1 MSLNISNKFVSYM
14 NKVVITTIS
23 SIMTLLILTMMT
35 NPVVASV
42 DEEEED
48 EDSDRGDYDARNDYT
63 RAECAEMFPT
73 EYDYSGFQT
82 CTGDIGWPNPGP

>member
-1 MSLNISNKFVSYM
+1 MSLNRSNKFVSYM

-23 SIMTLLILTMMT
+23 SIMALLILTMMT

-42 DEEEED
+42 DDEEEED
-48 EDSDRGDYDARNDYT
+48 SDGGDYDAHEDYS
-63 RAECAEMFPT
+63 RAECAEMFPP
-73 EYDYSGFQT
+73 EYDYSRFQT